1 MKSMRKIYLLLLLA
15 GVITWSGCSD
25 DKNDPAPNRR
35 DDASLLAGTWQTTT
49 HKWVAYENGKRV
61 GASTDKDDWFTLTL
75 DAAGNFNW
83 DDDYVNDIDGRYT
96 YDTGNYTFRMNVRV
110 DFGLETATVDYLSEK
125 KLVLHWIEE
134 YTEEGVT
141 EKLDNTLSFRR
152 IQ

>member
-1 MKSMRKIYLLLLLA
+1 MKHLFFTLLA
-15 GVITWSGCSD
+15 CGALLCFCGCSD
-25 DKNDPAPNRR
+25 DKNEQAPNRR

-49 HKWVAYENGKRV
+49 HKWAAYEDGKKV
-61 GASTDKDDWFTLTL
+61 GASVDKDDWFTLTL

-83 DDDYVNDIDGRYT
+83 DDDYVNNIDGRYT
-96 YDTGNYTFRMNVRV
+96 YNTGDYTFKMNKRV

-134 YTEEGVT
+134 YTEEGIT

-152 IQ
+152 IR